1 MNSKI
6 PEILGI
12 LDGYEKRV
20 ILVIIET
27 EAMV

>member
-6 PEILGI
+6 LEILGI

>member
-1 MNSKI
+1 MNLKTSKI
-6 PEILGI
+6 LGM
-12 LDGYEKRV
+12 LDGYEKKV